1 MSYII
6 EKMKNSDIDEV
17 LALEEKCF
25 SLPWTRQMFC
35 EELKNDAA
43 HYIVI
48 RSDEKIVA
56 YGGYWHSVDQADIT
70 NVAVDP
76 DYRREG
82 LGSKVMSYMI
92 DEAKQ
97 LGVCNMALE
106 VRKSNDAAIALYE
119 KHGFLAVGVRK
130 RYYSDNGEDAIIMIK
145 EW

>member
-35 EELKNDAA
+35 EELKNDVA
-43 HYIVI
+43 HYVVI
-48 RSDEKIVA
+48 RSGKKIVA

-76 DYRREG
+76 ACRREG
-82 LGSKVMSYMI
+82 IGSKVMSYMI

-106 VRKSNDAAIALYE
+106 VRKSNDAAIALYK

-130 RYYSDNGEDAIIMIK
+130 RYYKDNGEDAIIMIK

>member
-82 LGSKVMSYMI
+82 LGLKVMSYMI
-92 DEAKQ
+92 DEAKK